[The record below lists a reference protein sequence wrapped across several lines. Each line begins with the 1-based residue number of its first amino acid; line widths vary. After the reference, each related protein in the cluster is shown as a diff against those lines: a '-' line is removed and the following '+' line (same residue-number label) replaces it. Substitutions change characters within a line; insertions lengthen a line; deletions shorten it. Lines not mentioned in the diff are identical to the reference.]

1 MIYKKEAQN
10 INRVFSKLCLTIHYQ
25 GHRHKDLEYYT
36 YKQTTKQMLS
46 VSQPVALCGQLS
58 NKLSVKVL

>member
-1 MIYKKEAQN
+1 M
-10 INRVFSKLCLTIHYQ
+10 IHYQ

-36 YKQTTKQMLS
+36 YKQTTKQMFS

-58 NKLSVKVL
+58 NKLSVKIL